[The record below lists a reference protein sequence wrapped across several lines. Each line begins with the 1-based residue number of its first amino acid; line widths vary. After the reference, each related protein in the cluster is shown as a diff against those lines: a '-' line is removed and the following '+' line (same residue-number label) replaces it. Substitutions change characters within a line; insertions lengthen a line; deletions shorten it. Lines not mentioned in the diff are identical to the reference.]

1 VKKLFVYGTRDVEQ
15 ERSLAL
21 AEEAGYV
28 CTTGLYE
35 GRPPRH
41 GGEAYQVQ
49 TFLWEI
55 VWQDWDEVVRFECDG
70 PAFQSLSYR
79 QLVVIDHHRP
89 GDPGYDAPPE
99 RFWEGSSLGQLCCH
113 LELPPTERDLWIAA
127 ADHCLGAAYAGLCP
141 GVDPQRLRAFRLAQR
156 CSFYRL
162 RDCEAEYYWRLC
174 EQILAKAPRL
184 SWAGEEI
191 ADLRQVDI
199 PWNANL
205 LCDVA
210 GWKRT
215 AVVFYKHR
223 GGRSKLRL
231 GCTAPA
237 TVEYFLKKVVPSLEL
252 EDPYGVPQRG
262 FAGAYYPVETV
273 DNPRRLL
280 KRLRGR
286 WRLQGQDF
294 CAALE
299 RPL

>member
-28 CTTGLYE
+28 CTTGLYK
-35 GRPPRH
+35 GHPPRH

-55 VWQDWDEVVRFECDG
+55 VRQDWDEVVRFECDG

-113 LELPPTERDLWIAA
+113 LKLSPTERDLWIAA

-174 EQILAKAPRL
+174 ELILAKAPRL

-205 LCDVA
+205 LSDVA

-215 AVVFYKHR
+215 AVVFCKHR

-231 GCTAPA
+231 GCAAPA

-252 EDPYGVPQRG
+252 EDSYGVPQRG